1 MVDWDDDT
9 PQLRNNLAKVF
20 GRVRDEAL
28 RREPL
33 TIEVARGWQ
42 RDIMQGLVPPDS
54 KLVGRFRGEA
64 GLENCNVK
72 IGDLPGVR
80 ALDVS
85 VELAEFDRK
94 LRLAVAE
101 LDLLIKP
108 GEDLTADALAAIIT
122 LCAWVHSEWVRIHP
136 FANGNGR
143 TARLWVNSIAMRYG
157 LPPFLR
163 LRPRPGGAY
172 GRASAAAMQGDWRP
186 TVALFRQMYIESLPA
201 G

>member
-1 MVDWDDDT
+1 MADWDNDS
-9 PQLRNNLAKVF
+9 PQLRSNLAKVI

-42 RDIMQGLVPPDS
+42 LDIMEGLVPPYL

-64 GLENCNVK
+64 GLEGYNVK
-72 IGDLPGVR
+72 VGELPGAR
-80 ALDVS
+80 ASDVS
-85 VELAEFDRK
+85 AELAEFDRK
-94 LRLAVAE
+94 LRRAIAE
-101 LDLLIKP
+101 LDPMIEP
-108 GEDLTADALAAIIT
+108 DQDLTADHLAAILT
-122 LCAWVHSEWVRIHP
+122 LTAWAHSEWVRIHP

-163 LRPRPGGAY
+163 LRPRPGGGY
-172 GRASAAAMQGDWRP
+172 GRACAAAMQGDWRP
-186 TVALFRQMYIESLPA
+186 TVALFRQMYIDSLRV
-201 G
+201 